1 MILARRP
8 AGWRRRIILA
18 LALAA
23 CILSLAAF
31 AAAQTGGGPSP
42 SGSQPRRTAAAQA
55 AEASPRVEQEAAVV
69 LHGRTLFQI
78 RVALGA
84 YSPQQR
90 AKDISD
96 RLSRLSESPDEELP
110 PLRVAERDGLSMILA
125 GDTEIMAV
133 TEADA
138 RAAGEERTAY
148 AQRLLAIL
156 SEPLATTKK
165 EFSWRSLVQGTVF
178 ALLATALLYVF
189 FVLTRRALR
198 GVIWW
203 IYEQK
208 DQRIQPIRLQKTE
221 LLSTRRITRLLVL
234 AARLLWILLLL
245 AALYVY
251 LPIVFRFFPYTR
263 QISDQI
269 IRYTLTPVRVL
280 WEMFLAEIP
289 NLFFLLVIG
298 VIAHYLI
305 RLARFL
311 FHEVAEGRITF
322 TGFYPDWAMPTF
334 KIVRVLII
342 TFAIIIAY
350 PYIPGSDS
358 DAFKG
363 VSIFFGLLFSLG
375 STGIVSN
382 IVSGVILTYTRAF
395 VIGDRV
401 RIGETTGDV
410 IEKTLLVTRLR
421 TTKNV
426 DVSIPNSM
434 LLSSQIVNYSTVSKE
449 KGLILHT
456 TVTIGYDVPW
466 RQVHELLIQA
476 ALDTPDVL
484 ENPRP
489 FVLQTSLD
497 DFYVSYELNAYTNA
511 PMRMAG
517 IYSQVHANIQDR
529 FNEAGVEI
537 MSPHYRAARDG
548 NQTTIPADYLPP
560 DYQTPRFRVALSG
573 EGKKPSGD
581 ASPQTPPPSPSAAA
595 PGDAGPSPG

>member
-1 MILARRP
+1 MEPGAP
-8 AGWRRRIILA
+8 
-18 LALAA
+18 
-23 CILSLAAF
+23 
-31 AAAQTGGGPSP
+31 
-42 SGSQPRRTAAAQA
+42 
-55 AEASPRVEQEAAVV
+55 VV
-69 LHGRTLFQI
+69 LHGRTLFQLREGI
-78 RVALGA
+78 GA
-84 YSPQQR
+84 YDAQR
-90 AKDISD
+90 RARDISE
-96 RLSRLSESPDEELP
+96 RLNQLSESPDDELP
-110 PLRVAERDGLSMILA
+110 ALRTVERNGVTIILA

-133 TEADA
+133 TDADA

-156 SEPLATTKK
+156 AEPLAVDKK
-165 EFSWRSLVQGTVF
+165 EFSWRALLQGSAF
-178 ALLATALLYVF
+178 AALATAVLYLF
-189 FVLTRRALR
+189 FVFTRRALR
-198 GVIWW
+198 GIVWW

-208 DQRIQPIRLQKTE
+208 DKRIRAVRFQKTE
-221 LLSTRRITRLLVL
+221 LLSARRITRLLVL
-234 AARLLWILLLL
+234 SARVIWVLLLL
-245 AALYVY
+245 FALYVY

-269 IRYTLTPVRVL
+269 IEYTLTPVRVL
-280 WEMFLAEIP
+280 WGMFLAEIP
-289 NLFFLLVIG
+289 NLFFLLVIS
-298 VIAHYLI
+298 VIAYYLV

-311 FHEVAEGRITF
+311 FQEIAEERIAF
-322 TGFYPDWAMPTF
+322 TGFYPDWAIPTF

-350 PYIPGSDS
+350 PYIPGSES

-363 VSIFFGLLFSLG
+363 VSLFFGLLFSLG

-401 RIGETTGDV
+401 KIGETTGDV

-421 TTKNV
+421 TIKNV

-456 TVTIGYDVPW
+456 TVTIGYDAPW

-476 ALDTPDVL
+476 ALDTPDIL
-484 ENPRP
+484 ENPKP

-517 IYSQVHANIQDR
+517 TYSKLHSNIQDR

-548 NQTTIPADYLPP
+548 NQITIPAENLPA
-560 DYQTPRFRVALSG
+560 DYQAPRFRVALSG
-573 EGKKPSGD
+573 EGRKRADDEKS
-581 ASPQTPPPSPSAAA
+581 TMPPTGA
-595 PGDAGPSPG
+595 PADTTGDAGPMPS